1 MWFGYNIEEV
11 MQCILCILYICTYAC
26 AMSVRTYIRTFLQV
40 SLRVSPCFFFFGQS
54 THYAIRTFLLSTFS
68 LLQEARTMKAIAQ
81 LKKDSL
87 KKDNIIKSLETE
99 QKRREVVLKR
109 KQEEVV
115 TLRKMK
121 LVSQPALRRPPSVS
135 TVSVVM
141 REGSE
146 SGKGAFNINRRKS
159 SIFSS
164 ESARTSWRNMERKVC
179 GMYCMYVVNTYV
191 HMYVCA
197 AYSY

>member
-1 MWFGYNIEEV
+1 
-11 MQCILCILYICTYAC
+11 MQCIRTYVYI
-26 AMSVRTYIRTFLQV
+26 RTYICVCYVCLYVRTFV
-40 SLRVSPCFFFFGQS
+40 PISMRVSTCFFMFGQY
-54 THYAIRTFLLSTFS
+54 THYAIRTFHLSTFS
-68 LLQEARTMKAIAQ
+68 FLQEARTMKAIAQ

-121 LVSQPALRRPPSVS
+121 LVSQPALSRPPSVS
-135 TVSVVM
+135 SVGVVM
-141 REGSE
+141 REGNE

-164 ESARTSWRNMERKVC
+164 ENARASWRNMERKVC
-179 GMYCMYVVNTYV
+179 GMYVRCTYV
-191 HMYVCA
+191 RMCICSKYIQYICA
-197 AYSY
+197 AYPY

>member
-1 MWFGYNIEEV
+1 
-11 MQCILCILYICTYAC
+11 
-26 AMSVRTYIRTFLQV
+26 
-40 SLRVSPCFFFFGQS
+40 
-54 THYAIRTFLLSTFS
+54 
-68 LLQEARTMKAIAQ
+68 MKAIAQ

-121 LVSQPALRRPPSVS
+121 LVSQPALSRPPSVS
-135 TVSVVM
+135 TVGVVM
-141 REGSE
+141 REGNE

-164 ESARTSWRNMERKVC
+164 ENARASWRNMERKVC
-179 GMYCMYVVNTYV
+179 GMYVRCTYV
-191 HMYVCA
+191 RMCICSKYIQYICA
-197 AYSY
+197 AYPY

>member
-1 MWFGYNIEEV
+1 
-11 MQCILCILYICTYAC
+11 
-26 AMSVRTYIRTFLQV
+26 
-40 SLRVSPCFFFFGQS
+40 
-54 THYAIRTFLLSTFS
+54 
-68 LLQEARTMKAIAQ
+68 MKAIAQ

-121 LVSQPALRRPPSVS
+121 LVSQPALSRPPSVS
-135 TVSVVM
+135 TVGVVM
-141 REGSE
+141 REGNE
-146 SGKGAFNINRRKS
+146 TGKGAFNINRRKS

-164 ESARTSWRNMERKVC
+164 ESARASWRNMERKVC
-179 GMYCMYVVNTYV
+179 GMYVHTYV
-191 HMYVCA
+191 CTIYVCSKCIQYIHMCCIFILTCTYMLCKVDLRVYLHTCIHMYCTYVCT
-197 AYSY
+197 

>member
-1 MWFGYNIEEV
+1 MRGV
-11 MQCILCILYICTYAC
+11 CILYI
-26 AMSVRTYIRTFLQV
+26 RTCVFASLYMRTFVQV
-40 SLRVSPCFFFFGQS
+40 SKRVTPCFFLFGLY
-54 THYAIRTFLLSTFS
+54 THYAIRTFYLSTFS
-68 LLQEARTMKAIAQ
+68 FMQEARTMKAIAQ

-121 LVSQPALRRPPSVS
+121 LVSQPALSRPPSVS
-135 TVSVVM
+135 TVGVVM
-141 REGSE
+141 REGNE
-146 SGKGAFNINRRKS
+146 TGKGAFNINRRKS

-164 ESARTSWRNMERKVC
+164 ESARASWRNMERKVC
-179 GMYCMYVVNTYV
+179 GMYIRMYDLCM
-191 HMYVCA
+191 
-197 AYSY
+197 